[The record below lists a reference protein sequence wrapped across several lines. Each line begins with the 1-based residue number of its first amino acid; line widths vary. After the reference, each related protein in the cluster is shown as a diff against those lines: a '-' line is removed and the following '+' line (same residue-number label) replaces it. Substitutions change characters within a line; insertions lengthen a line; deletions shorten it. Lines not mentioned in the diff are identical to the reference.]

1 MSGEGRRIAA
11 VVQSRDT
18 SDGLYQA
25 VQLEDESYALIRGG
39 NAVQRRDVLPFEP
52 GNGMEIHLYAEID
65 KLEAAWA
72 ACMDDI
78 ENSELTRH
86 RPDAPG

>member
-1 MSGEGRRIAA
+1 MSGQARRIAA
-11 VVQSRDT
+11 VLQSLDT

-52 GNGMEIHLYAEID
+52 GNGMEIHPFAEINE
-65 KLEAAWA
+65 LEAAWA
-72 ACMDDI
+72 ACIDDI
-78 ENSELTRH
+78 ENSDLMRR
-86 RPDAPG
+86 RPDAPA